1 MSSILKV
8 DTLQT
13 TAGAAPNLTDMG
25 FSRTNEI
32 IAAYYATSSTSSQST
47 TSNAFT
53 NITGMSITMTPKLA
67 TSKIL
72 IQATVAAE
80 TYGSYQD
87 RGIRFVI
94 YGGASGT
101 TVKYYS
107 EYDLYDSVD
116 DSQRITKAPL
126 AFIESASDTSA
137 RTYKIGFASTT
148 SNANATSRVN
158 QYGEP
163 SQMLVYEIG
172 Q

>member
-8 DTLQT
+8 DTIQT

-25 FSRTNEI
+25 FSTANTI
-32 IAAYYATSSTSSQST
+32 IAAYYATSSSNGQST
-47 TSNAFT
+47 TSSSFT

-72 IQATVAAE
+72 VQATLAGE
-80 TYGSYQD
+80 TYGSFTD
-87 RGIRFVI
+87 KGIRFAI

-107 EYDLYDSVD
+107 EYDLYDSSD
-116 DSQRITKAPL
+116 DSQRISKVPL
-126 AFIESASDTSA
+126 TYIESASDTSA
-137 RTYKIGFASTT
+137 RTYNIAYASTT
-148 SNANATSRVN
+148 TNSNATARIN

>member
-1 MSSILKV
+1 MSILKV

-13 TAGAAPNLTDMG
+13 VAGATPNLIDMG
-25 FSRTNEI
+25 FSTANTI
-32 IAAYYATSSTSSQST
+32 IAAYYATSSSTAQST
-47 TSNAFT
+47 TSSSFT

-72 IQATVAAE
+72 VQATLAGE
-80 TYGSYQD
+80 TYGSHTD
-87 RGIRFVI
+87 RGIRFAI

-107 EYDLYDSVD
+107 EYDLYDSSD
-116 DSQRITKAPL
+116 DSQRIGKIPL
-126 AFIESASDTSA
+126 AYIESASDTSA
-137 RTYKIGFASTT
+137 RTYNIAYASTT
-148 SNANATSRVN
+148 TNANATARIN

>member
-8 DTLQT
+8 DTIQT

-25 FSRTNEI
+25 FSTANTI
-32 IAAYYATSSTSSQST
+32 IAAYYATSSSTGQST
-47 TSNAFT
+47 TSSSFT

-72 IQATVAAE
+72 VQATLAGE
-80 TYGSYQD
+80 TYGSFTD
-87 RGIRFVI
+87 KGIRFAI

-107 EYDLYDSVD
+107 EYDLYDSSD
-116 DSQRITKAPL
+116 DSQRISKVPL
-126 AFIESASDTSA
+126 TYIESASDTSA
-137 RTYKIGFASTT
+137 RTYNIAYASTT
-148 SNANATSRVN
+148 TNSNATARIN